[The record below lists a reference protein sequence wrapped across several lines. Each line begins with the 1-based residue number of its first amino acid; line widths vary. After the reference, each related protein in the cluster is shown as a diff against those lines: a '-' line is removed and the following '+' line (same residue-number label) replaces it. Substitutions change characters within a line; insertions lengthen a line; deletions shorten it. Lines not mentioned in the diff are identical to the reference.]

1 MDDSLDP
8 NNVSAQVAS
17 PVAEPRP
24 GPGSFPGPQHPWR
37 RPAGAL
43 ARWKKRLGEA
53 KATWPLT
60 TIDELIATDGHVQ
73 KLAGLLQERYGLSHE
88 EAEQQAGRFLGRGDP
103 A

>member
-8 NNVSAQVAS
+8 TNASAQAAS

-60 TIDELIATDGHVQ
+60 TGLGATVLVTCTSERGAMLVNVQVIAAPAKVCP
-73 KLAGLLQERYGLSHE
+73 LAPPGMV
-88 EAEQQAGRFLGRGDP
+88 
-103 A
+103 

>member
-1 MDDSLDP
+1 MDDTLDTP
-8 NNVSAQVAS
+8 HAPAQPAS
-17 PVAEPRP
+17 PVAEPRAR
-24 GPGSFPGPQHPWR
+24 PGSFPGPQHPWR

-73 KLAGLLQERYGLSHE
+73 KLAGLIQERYGLSHE
-88 EAEQQAGRFLGRGDP
+88 AAELQAGRFLGRGG
-103 A
+103 AT